1 SGSRGR
7 CVKLSGS
14 HLGVVIN
21 LILPTMVAS
30 LAQAVGGVKVE
41 PSFGIIG
48 VSHGMFFK
56 VITRMSLII

>member
-1 SGSRGR
+1 M
-7 CVKLSGS
+7 SGS

-21 LILPTMVAS
+21 LILTTMVAS

-41 PSFGIIG
+41 PSVGIID

>member
-1 SGSRGR
+1 M
-7 CVKLSGS
+7 SGS

-41 PSFGIIG
+41 PSFGIID